1 MPSLGEQLRAQRE
14 RKTITLEQAA
24 TDTRIREKF
33 LKALEEGDYPS
44 LPGAVYTR
52 GFLRNYSDYLDLET
66 DELVVLY
73 QQERGGAPPEP
84 APKRSNFK
92 PYRPVVHQ
100 SLIFRPVIFVPVL
113 IIAFVGLF
121 LGYIYYQFTT
131 FATLP
136 KLEIIDPSSDGLAA
150 SPELVVHGITVP
162 DGRITVNVFPGPDV
176 FGDIRTASDG
186 SFTTTVSL
194 KPGSNHVVV
203 EVLDAAGKT
212 NRVSR
217 TIQYQAPAVGVSA
230 PPVLAVEQPANGA
243 TFTNTYVQ
251 VSGRVDRGVTVQIN
265 TVPVTVSTDGT
276 FQARYYLPAGA
287 QPFRIVARNSAGGT
301 VEETRTVVI
310 AYTAAVV
317 IVRVTG
323 GDSWILAT
331 VDGNCDPC
339 QGRVFKDGETA
350 TFQGK
355 EVRIRTGNAAAVQV
369 NHNGQVIA
377 SLGRQGEVVERVFVA
392 Q

>member
-1 MPSLGEQLRAQRE
+1 
-14 RKTITLEQAA
+14 
-24 TDTRIREKF
+24 
-33 LKALEEGDYPS
+33 
-44 LPGAVYTR
+44 
-52 GFLRNYSDYLDLET
+52 
-66 DELVVLY
+66 
-73 QQERGGAPPEP
+73 
-84 APKRSNFK
+84 
-92 PYRPVVHQ
+92 VVHR
-100 SLIFRPVIFVPVL
+100 SLIFRPVVFVPVL
-113 IIAFVGLF
+113 IIAFAGSF

-131 FATLP
+131 FATQP
-136 KLEIIDPSSDGLAA
+136 KLEIIDPPTDGLAG
-150 SPELVVHGITVP
+150 SPELIVRGVTVP

-176 FGDIRTASDG
+176 FGGIRTASDG
-186 SFTTTVSL
+186 SFNTTVAL

-217 TIQYQAPAVGVSA
+217 TIQYQAPTVGVSA

-265 TVPVTVSTDGT
+265 SVPVAVSSAGT
-276 FQARYYLPAGA
+276 FQARYYLPAGP

-301 VEETRTVVI
+301 VEETRNVVI

-331 VDGNCDPC
+331 VDGNCEPC

-377 SLGRQGEVVERVFVA
+377 SLGRPGEIVERVFVA

>member
-1 MPSLGEQLRAQRE
+1 
-14 RKTITLEQAA
+14 
-24 TDTRIREKF
+24 
-33 LKALEEGDYPS
+33 
-44 LPGAVYTR
+44 VYTR
-52 GFLRNYSDYLDLET
+52 GFLRNYAEYLDLET
-66 DELVVLY
+66 DELVVLF
-73 QQERGGAPPEP
+73 QEERGGPPEP
-84 APKRSNFK
+84 APKRSFK
-92 PYRPVVHQ
+92 PYRPVVHR

-113 IIAFVGLF
+113 VIAFVGSF

-136 KLEIIDPSSDGLAA
+136 KLEIIDPSTDGLAG

-194 KPGSNHVVV
+194 KPGTNHVVV

-212 NRVSR
+212 NRVTR
-217 TIQYQAPAVGVSA
+217 TIQYQAPAIGVSA

-251 VSGRVDRGVTVQIN
+251 VSGRVDRGVTLQIN
-265 TVPVTVSTDGT
+265 GVPVAVSSAGT
-276 FQARYYLPAGA
+276 FQARYYLPAGP
-287 QPFRIVARNSAGGT
+287 QPFRIVARNSAGGA

-331 VDGNCDPC
+331 VDGNCEPC
-339 QGRVFKDGETA
+339 QGRVFRDGETA

-355 EVRIRTGNAAAVQV
+355 EVRIKTGNAAAVQV

>member
-1 MPSLGEQLRAQRE
+1 LASLGEQLRAQRE
-14 RKTITLEQAA
+14 HKAITLEQAA
-24 TDTRIREKF
+24 ADTRIREKF
-33 LKALEEGDYPS
+33 LKALEEGDYPA

-52 GFLRNYSDYLDLET
+52 GFLRNYSDYLDLQT
-66 DELVVLY
+66 DELVILF

-92 PYRPVVHQ
+92 PYRPVVRH

-113 IIAFVGLF
+113 IIAFVGSF

-136 KLEIIDPSSDGLAA
+136 KLEVTSPSSDGLAA
-150 SPELVVHGITVP
+150 TSELVVRGVTVP
-162 DGRITVNVFPGPDV
+162 DARVLITVSP
-176 FGDIRTASDG
+176 ASDFIDIHSAPDG
-186 SFTTTVSL
+186 AFDATVALS
-194 KPGSNHVVV
+194 PGSNHVRV
-203 EVLDAAGKT
+203 EVQDAAGKT
-212 NRVSR
+212 NQIIR
-217 TIQYQAPAVGVSA
+217 TIQYQVPAVGVSA
-230 PPVLAVEQPANGA
+230 PPVLAVDQPANGA
-243 TFTNTYVQ
+243 KFTNTYVQ
-251 VSGRVDRGVTVQIN
+251 VSGRVDRGVSVQIN
-265 TVPVTVSTDGT
+265 TVPVTVGSDGA
-276 FQARYYLPAGA
+276 FVARYYLPAGT
-287 QPFRIVARNSAGGT
+287 QPFRIVARNTAGGT
-301 VEETRTVVI
+301 VEETRSVVV

-339 QGRVFKDGETA
+339 QGRVFKDGESA

-369 NHNGQVIA
+369 NHNGQVTA
-377 SLGRQGEVVERVFVA
+377 SLGRAGEVVERIFVA
-392 Q
+392 E

>member
-14 RKTITLEQAA
+14 RKAITLEQAA
-24 TDTRIREKF
+24 ADTRIREKF
-33 LKALEEGDYPS
+33 LKALEEGDYPQ

-66 DELVVLY
+66 DELVTLF
-73 QQERGGAPPEP
+73 QQERGGAAPEP
-84 APKRSNFK
+84 APKRGSYK
-92 PYRPVVHQ
+92 PYRPVVHK
-100 SLIFRPVIFVPVL
+100 SLLFRPVIFVPVL
-113 IIAFVGLF
+113 KIAFVGSF
-121 LGYIYYQFTT
+121 LGYMYYQFTT

-136 KLEIIDPSSDGLAA
+136 KLEIIDPSSDGLAG
-150 SPELVVHGITVP
+150 SPELVVRGITVP

-176 FGDIRTASDG
+176 FGDIQTAADG
-186 SFTTTVSL
+186 SFTTTVAL

-230 PPVLAVEQPANGA
+230 PPVLSVEQPANGA

-251 VSGRVDRGVTVQIN
+251 VSGRVDRGVAVQIN
-265 TVPVTVSTDGT
+265 NVPVAVSSEGS
-276 FQARYYLPAGA
+276 FQARYYLPTGA
-287 QPFRIVARNSAGGT
+287 QSFRVVARNSAGGT
-301 VEETRTVVI
+301 VEETRNVVI

-331 VDGNCDPC
+331 VDGKCDPC

>member
-14 RKTITLEQAA
+14 RKAITLEQAA
-24 TDTRIREKF
+24 ADTRIREKF
-33 LKALEEGDYPS
+33 LKALEDGDYPS

-73 QQERGGAPPEP
+73 QQERGGGPPEP
-84 APKRSNFK
+84 TAKRSFK
-92 PYRPVVHQ
+92 PYRPVVHHG
-100 SLIFRPVIFVPVL
+100 LIFRPVVFVPVL
-113 IIAFVGLF
+113 IIAFVGSF
-121 LGYIYYQFTT
+121 LGYMYYQFTT

-136 KLEIIDPSSDGLAA
+136 RLEIIDPSTDGLAG
-150 SPELVVHGITVP
+150 SSELVVRGVTVP

-186 SFTTTVSL
+186 TFTTTVSL

-217 TIQYQAPAVGVSA
+217 TILYQAPAVGVSA
-230 PPVLAVEQPANGA
+230 PPVLSVEQPANGA

-265 TVPVTVSTDGT
+265 TVPVAVSSDGT

-287 QPFRIVARNSAGGT
+287 QPFRIVARNSAGGA
-301 VEETRTVVI
+301 VEETRNVVI

-323 GDSWILAT
+323 GESWILAT
-331 VDGNCDPC
+331 VDGKCEPC

-355 EVRIRTGNAAAVQV
+355 EVRIRTGNAANVQV
-369 NHNGQVIA
+369 NYNGQVTA
-377 SLGRQGEVVERVFVA
+377 SLGRSGEVVERVFVA

>member
-1 MPSLGEQLRAQRE
+1 VSTLGEQLRAQRE
-14 RKTITLEQAA
+14 RKGITLEQAA
-24 TDTRIREKF
+24 ADTRIREKF

-52 GFLRNYSDYLDLET
+52 GFLRNYADYLDLET
-66 DELVVLY
+66 DELVILF
-73 QQERGGAPPEP
+73 QQERGGGPPEP
-84 APKRSNFK
+84 TPKRTFK
-92 PYRPVVHQ
+92 PYRPVVRR
-100 SLIFRPVIFVPVL
+100 SLIFRPVVFVPVI
-113 IIAFVGLF
+113 IIAFVGSF
-121 LGYIYYQFTT
+121 LGYMFYQFTT

-136 KLEIIDPSSDGLAA
+136 KLEIIDPATDGLAA
-150 SPELVVHGITVP
+150 SSELVVHGVTVP

-176 FGDIRTASDG
+176 FGDIRPASDG
-186 SFTTTVSL
+186 AFTTTVAL

-203 EVLDAAGKT
+203 EVLDTAGKT

-217 TIQYQAPAVGVSA
+217 TIQYQAPTIGVSA
-230 PPVLAVEQPANGA
+230 PPVLSVEQPANGA

-265 TVPVTVSTDGT
+265 GVPVAVSSDGT

-301 VEETRTVVI
+301 VEETRNVVI

-331 VDGNCDPC
+331 VDGKCDPC
-339 QGRVFKDGETA
+339 QGRVFKDGESA

-355 EVRIRTGNAAAVQV
+355 EVRLRTGNAAAVQV
-369 NHNGQVIA
+369 NYNGQVTP
-377 SLGRQGEVVERVFVA
+377 SLGRPGEVVERVFVA

>member
-1 MPSLGEQLRAQRE
+1 MSTLGEQLRGQRE
-14 RKTITLEQAA
+14 RKGITLEQAA
-24 TDTRIREKF
+24 VDTRIREKF
-33 LKALEEGDYPS
+33 LKALEDGDYSS

-52 GFLRNYSDYLDLET
+52 GFLRNYADYLDLAT
-66 DELVVLY
+66 DELVVLFER
-73 QQERGGAPPEP
+73 ERGGPPEP
-84 APKRSNFK
+84 TAKRSFK
-92 PYRPVVHQ
+92 PYRPVVHR

-113 IIAFVGLF
+113 IIAFVGSF
-121 LGYIYYQFTT
+121 LGYMYYQFTT

-136 KLEIIDPSSDGLAA
+136 KLEIIDPSTDGLAA
-150 SPELVVHGITVP
+150 SPELVVHGVTVP

-176 FGDIRTASDG
+176 FGDIRTERDG
-186 SFTTTVSL
+186 SFSTTVAL
-194 KPGSNHVVV
+194 KPGSNHVVI

-217 TIQYQAPAVGVSA
+217 TIQFQAPAVGVSA

-265 TVPVTVSTDGT
+265 SVPVAVSSDGT
-276 FQARYYLPAGA
+276 FQARYYLPAGP

-301 VEETRTVVI
+301 VEETRNVVI

-331 VDGNCDPC
+331 VDGNCEPC
-339 QGRVFKDGETA
+339 QGRVFKNGETA

-355 EVRIRTGNAAAVQV
+355 EVRIRAGNAAAVQV
-369 NHNGQVIA
+369 NYNGQVTA
-377 SLGRQGEVVERVFVA
+377 ALGRQGEIVERVFAA